1 MSKKANPTLVGAF
14 ILSAVFLTVG
24 AVIVFGSTKLF
35 SQRDSY
41 LLYFDDSVNGLEY
54 GSPVKFKGVKIGE
67 VKSILLSYHQAADDT
82 AIPVIIEID
91 NTMIEANRIGNEPSV
106 FSPEQIQASIKNGLR
121 GKLETESFVTGRLYV
136 ALDFFRDA
144 ADPVYRAKDPEVP
157 EIPTQQSPISQV
169 VRSLSDVDWQGMA
182 NSLNSILAKV
192 DTGLGEIQFA
202 EISNSLVEAL
212 QSAEAFVSSDKLKGT
227 LGSIQST
234 VDQIQ
239 TLVVTIE
246 GEINPLSDKAQQ
258 LLLESDVAL
267 KNMSLMTLEL
277 RNVVAPESRLY
288 VELTEAMKDFSSAAR
303 WVGEL
308 AEFLSKNPKA
318 LISGKKLPEE
328 R

>member
-67 VKSILLSYHQAADDT
+67 VKSIMLSYHQAADDT

-91 NTMIEANRIGNEPSV
+91 NTAIESNRIGNEPSV
-106 FSPEQIQASIKNGLR
+106 FSPGQIQASIKNGLR

-136 ALDFFRDA
+136 ALDFFSDTP
-144 ADPVYRAKDPEVP
+144 DPVYRAKDPEIP
-157 EIPTQQSPISQV
+157 EIPTQQSPISKV
-169 VRSLSDVDWQGMA
+169 VRSLSDVDWEGMA
-182 NSLNSILAKV
+182 ESLRSILEKVDTNMAESLKSILAKV
-192 DTGLGEIQFA
+192 DTI
-202 EISNSLVEAL
+202 EISKIG
-212 QSAEAFVSSDKLKGT
+212 QSVDET
-227 LGSIQST
+227 LEYIRST
-234 VDQIQ
+234 ANEIK
-239 TLVVTIE
+239 TLVTSIE
-246 GEINPLSDKAQQ
+246 GEIDPLSDKAQQ
-258 LLLESDVAL
+258 LLAESDVAL
-267 KNMSLMTLEL
+267 KNMSLMTMEL